1 MLAKTKERINN
12 LFNNNAFAVKRKQV
26 EDSQFILFM
35 EENGYLQ
42 DKKNPLPSFVKQFV
56 FENKS
61 EITIV
66 LQVSEKRVI
75 HSIFGKDFLF
85 PKYLCTFY
93 FNHQLTCLRLS
104 APHDFNIDI
113 FSEEDVKMSEMI
125 VEFISY
131 FASKCELE
139 SESNNIFWVRYLNPS
154 QICLNVTIEV
164 LYKKQTIKLILKL
177 PGLNSIKTD
186 VKFKTIKDLG
196 PREAFRQAAIESIG
210 ISLNPFPLF

>member
-1 MLAKTKERINN
+1 MLAKIKEQINN
-12 LFNNNAFAVKRKQV
+12 LFNNNAFAVKREQV

-61 EITIV
+61 EVTIV
-66 LQVSEKRVI
+66 FQVSEKRVI
-75 HSIFGKDFLF
+75 HALFGKDFIISR
-85 PKYLCTFY
+85 YNCTFY
-93 FNHQLTCLRLS
+93 FNHNLTWLRLS
-104 APHDFNIDI
+104 APHDFDIDI
-113 FSEEDVKMSEMI
+113 FSEEDIKMSEMI

-131 FASKCELE
+131 FASKGKLE
-139 SESNNIFWVRYLNPS
+139 SESNNIFWVRCLNPS
-154 QICLNVTIEV
+154 QICLNATIEV
-164 LYKKQTIKLILKL
+164 VYKKQTIKLSLKL
-177 PGLNSIKTD
+177 PGLNSIKTN

-196 PREAFRQAAIESIG
+196 PREAFRQAVIESIG